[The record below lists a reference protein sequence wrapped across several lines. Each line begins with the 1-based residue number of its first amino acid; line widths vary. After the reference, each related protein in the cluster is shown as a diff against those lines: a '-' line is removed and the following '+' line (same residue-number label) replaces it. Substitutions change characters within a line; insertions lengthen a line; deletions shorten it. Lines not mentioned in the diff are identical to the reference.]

1 MPRVSV
7 ILPIYN
13 AMSFIAN
20 AVESILAQTY
30 QDFELI
36 LIDDCSTDGTIEIL
50 NKFVDTRIQLIKN
63 TSNLGLVG
71 SLNKGLTI
79 ASGEYIA
86 RMDHDDIAMPFRFDR
101 QIKFLDKYPEI
112 SILGTGYR
120 LVDASGKLGVAYIP
134 PESHDEVEWA
144 LSFIC
149 PLAHPTVMMRRNV
162 VELAGGY
169 LESASYAEDYDLW
182 ERLSHNSRFANIA
195 DPLLLLRKHSSNMSK
210 VWSSDGA
217 VVAARVAKKRINYL
231 LGDSLSDD
239 SIKCI
244 YSQGAISNHN
254 PVVAVEAIIRLHKIY
269 KAKSPLIAKKIT
281 RDAAIRC
288 ALIGL
293 RANSVSDKIY
303 CLLRAFK
310 LSPFFINTLLSKFI
324 KRSLGFGSIFT
335 VG

>member
-1 MPRVSV
+1 MPRISV

-13 AMSFIAN
+13 SISFIAN

-50 NKFVDTRIQLIKN
+50 NKFVDTRILLVKN

-86 RMDHDDIAMPFRFDR
+86 RMDHDDIAMPSRFDR

-120 LVDASGKLGVAYIP
+120 LLDARGKLGIAYIP

-144 LSFIC
+144 LSFMC

-182 ERLSHNSRFANIA
+182 ERLSHHSRFANIT
-195 DPLLLLRKHSSNMSK
+195 DPLLLLRKHPRNMSK
-210 VWSSDGA
+210 LWLNEGG
-217 VVAARVAKKRINYL
+217 VVAAGVAKKRINYL
-231 LGDSLSDD
+231 LDESLSDD
-239 SIKCI
+239 AIKCI
-244 YSQGAISNHN
+244 YSQGVISNQN
-254 PVVAVEAIIRLHKIY
+254 SVVAVEAIIRLHKIY
-269 KAKSPLIAKKIT
+269 TDKNPLIAKKIS
-281 RDAAIRC
+281 RDAAMRC
-288 ALIGL
+288 ALIGF
-293 RANSVSDKIY
+293 RANSASHKVH
-303 CLLRAFK
+303 CLLRAFN
-310 LSPFFINTLLSKFI
+310 LYPFFINTLLSKFV
-324 KRSLGFGSIFT
+324 KRSLGFASIFT